1 MNEIFL
7 TIFFISLLLFLLGS
21 GVWVALS
28 MIAVSAI
35 GMMLFTTRPVGDAM
49 ATTIWGTSSSWTLT
63 ALPLFVWMGEI
74 LFRTKLSENL
84 FKGLSPWL
92 SKLPGGLIH
101 VNVVG
106 CGLFAAISGS
116 SAATVATVGKM
127 SIPELRKRKYPEKI
141 LLGSLAGSGTL
152 GLLIPPSIILIIY
165 GVTIEDSIA
174 KLFMAGILPGI
185 MLAVIFMLYV
195 VIWSIINKKQMPIIS
210 ENFSFLEK
218 IKKSKQLLPVVL
230 LITAVIGSIYT
241 GIATATE
248 AASLGVV
255 GALILSLFQGTLNK
269 DSFKLS
275 LLGATKTSCM
285 IAFILA
291 GSTFLSL
298 AMGFTGLPRNLAIW
312 IQELNLSPY
321 MLIFILTI
329 FYIILGMFLDGISAV
344 VLTMAI
350 IEPMIRQAGFDMI
363 WFGIYLVIVVEMAQ
377 ITPPVGFNLFVL
389 QGMAN
394 KDMSFIAKSAFPLFL
409 LMILAVII
417 IIIFP
422 EIALWLPDQMSQ
434 NINFN

>member
-1 MNEIFL
+1 MTEIYL
-7 TIFFISLLLFLLGS
+7 TIFFITLLLFLLGS

-35 GMMLFTTRPVGDAM
+35 GMLLFTTRPVGDAM

-92 SKLPGGLIH
+92 SKLPGGLVH

-106 CGLFAAISGS
+106 CALFAAISGS

-127 SIPELRKRKYPEKI
+127 SIPELRKRKYPEKL

-185 MLAVIFMLYV
+185 MLAVMFMLYV
-195 VIWSIINKKQMPIIS
+195 IFWSILNKNLMPKS
-210 ENFSFLEK
+210 TKSFSFIEK
-218 IKKSKQLLPVVL
+218 VQGSKQLLPVIF

-255 GALILSLFQGTLNK
+255 GALILSFFQRTLNK
-269 DSFKLS
+269 KTFNLS

-285 IAFILA
+285 IAFIIA

-312 IQELNLSPY
+312 IDGMNLSPY
-321 MLIFILTI
+321 TLLFVLTI

-389 QGMAN
+389 QSMAN
-394 KDMSFIAKSAFPLFL
+394 KDMAFIAKSAFPLFL

-417 IIIFP
+417 VIIFP
-422 EIALWLPDQMSQ
+422 EIALWLPNKMSQ
-434 NINFN
+434 NIS